1 MVVTEQID
9 AMRALGTDPMK
20 KLVAP
25 RVGATVFML
34 FFLTVI
40 SDFLGVAGG
49 AVVSNWYFG
58 VELAPVL

>member
-1 MVVTEQID
+1 
-9 AMRALGTDPMK
+9 MK